1 MKLKFWGNEHM
12 CQKSRKLGG
21 RGEGGGGSCIPGMSF
36 LQKVTLNTFDYIAEN

>member
-21 RGEGGGGSCIPGMSF
+21 EGAGGHVSQVCHSY
-36 LQKVTLNTFDYIAEN
+36 KK